1 VSSTPVVSVVV
12 PVLDQAAGLAATLE
26 ALGGQSLP
34 ESSFEVIVVDNGS
47 VDDSLEVAA
56 AWSARH
62 SGTRIVSETELRGSY
77 AARNRGIESSSA
89 ELIAFTDADCR
100 PHPRWLERGLDAVSS
115 SAAEVVAWRIEIT
128 FRRSRPNV
136 WEYLDAAT
144 WLDQR
149 HYIEEHGFGATANL
163 FVRRRLFASAGG
175 FRADLAS
182 GGDYEFGQRVQRL
195 GVRAHYAPDAV
206 VAHPARADARAVLAK
221 ARRVARG
228 VQRLERLGLLEHN
241 RLSWTHFMPVRHYP
255 AIPGQELS
263 PVRWLAM
270 AGLANGLKYWSLL
283 WRLV

>member
-26 ALGGQSLP
+26 ALGGQNLP
-34 ESSFEVIVVDNGS
+34 DSSFEVSVVDNGS

-62 SGTRIVSETELRGSY
+62 PGARVVSEAELRGSY

-100 PHPRWLERGLDAVSS
+100 PHPRWLERGLAAVSS
-115 SAAEVVAWRIEIT
+115 AAAEVVAGRIEIT

-163 FVRRRLFASAGG
+163 FVRRRLFGSAGG
-175 FRADLAS
+175 FRADLPS
-182 GGDYEFGQRVQRL
+182 GGDYEFGQRVQRH
-195 GVRAHYAPDAV
+195 GARVHYAPDAV

-263 PVRWLAM
+263 PVRRLTVAV
-270 AGLANGLKYWSLL
+270 LANILKYWSLL